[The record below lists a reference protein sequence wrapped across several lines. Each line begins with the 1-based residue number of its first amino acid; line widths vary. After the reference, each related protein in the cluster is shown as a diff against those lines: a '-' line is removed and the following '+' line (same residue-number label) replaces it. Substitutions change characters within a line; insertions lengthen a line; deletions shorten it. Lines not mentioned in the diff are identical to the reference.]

1 MRWGKISMENVT
13 FLVVDDAIFM
23 RTVLKKMLIEADFT
37 VLGEACNGL
46 QAIKMAA
53 ELKPDIVTLDITMPE
68 MDGIEAID
76 KILEVSPNTKIIMCS
91 AMGQHS
97 KVVEAVKR
105 GAKDFIVKP
114 FEKTRVLQAIDN
126 VMNR

>member
-1 MRWGKISMENVT
+1 MEHVT

-23 RTVLKKMLIEADFT
+23 RTVLKKILTEAEFT
-37 VLGEACNGL
+37 VCGEAGNGL
-46 QAIKMAA
+46 QAVEMAA
-53 ELKPDIVTLDITMPE
+53 ELQPDIVTLDITMPE
-68 MDGIEAID
+68 MNGIETIE

-91 AMGQHS
+91 AMGQQS
-97 KVVEAVKR
+97 KVVEAIKK

-114 FEKTRVLQAIDN
+114 FEKTRVLQAIYN

>member
-1 MRWGKISMENVT
+1 MENVR

-23 RTVLKKMLIEADFT
+23 RTVLKKMLTDANFT
-37 VLGEACNGL
+37 VVGEAGNGL
-46 QAIKMAA
+46 QAIEMAQQ
-53 ELKPDIVTLDITMPE
+53 LQPDIVTLDITMPE
-68 MDGIEAID
+68 MDGIQAID
-76 KILEVSPNTKIIMCS
+76 RILEVSPNTKIIMCS

-97 KVVEAVKR
+97 KVVEEIKK

-114 FEKTRVLQAIDN
+114 IKKTRVLQEIYN

>member
-1 MRWGKISMENVT
+1 MEDVR

-23 RTVLKKMLIEADFT
+23 RTVLKKMLTDANFT
-37 VLGEACNGL
+37 VVGEAGNGL
-46 QAIKMAA
+46 QAIEMAQQ
-53 ELKPDIVTLDITMPE
+53 LQPDIVTLDITMPE
-68 MDGIEAID
+68 MDGIQAID

-97 KVVEAVKR
+97 KVVEAIKK

-114 FEKTRVLQAIDN
+114 FEKTRVLQAIYN

>member
-1 MRWGKISMENVT
+1 MDKVT

-23 RTVLKKMLIEADFT
+23 RTVLNKILTEADFT
-37 VLGEACNGL
+37 VVGEAGNGL
-46 QAIKMAA
+46 QAIEMAQ
-53 ELKPDIVTLDITMPE
+53 ELKPDIVILDITMPE
-68 MDGIEAID
+68 MGGLEAIE

-91 AMGQHS
+91 AMGQHG
-97 KVVEAVKR
+97 KVVEAIKK

-114 FEKTRVLQAIDN
+114 FEKTRVLQAIYN